1 MNRLQPFET
10 LRILGIDPGSRITG
24 FGIIDAQGSR
34 MRYVTSGCVRMQ
46 NNDALPERLKTI
58 YEGIRDIVELHKP
71 QVIVIEQVFMKINVN
86 SALKLGQARGA
97 AICAGVMQSLPVYEY
112 TPTQIKQAIVGKG
125 NAAKAQ
131 VQHMV
136 VALLKL
142 KGVPQADAADALACA
157 LCHNHTHQTL
167 RHINKSASAPVV
179 RARGMRRGRLR

>member
-1 MNRLQPFET
+1 MT

-24 FGIIDAQGSR
+24 FGIIDVEGSR
-34 MRYVTSGCVRMQ
+34 IRYVTSGCVRMQ
-46 NNDALPERLKTI
+46 NDGLPERLKTI
-58 YEGIRDIVELHKP
+58 YEGVRDIVELHKP
-71 QVIVIEQVFMKINVN
+71 QVMVIEQVFMKINVS

-97 AICAGVMQSLPVYEY
+97 AICASVMQSLPVYEY
-112 TPTQIKQAIVGKG
+112 TPTQIKQAVVGKG

-136 VALLKL
+136 VALLKI

-157 LCHNHTHQTL
+157 LCHSHTQQTL
-167 RHINKSASAPVV
+167 QQINKSVPASSI